1 MLHVLHDTGRAALAV
16 ILAFAWDGLPWLP
29 TSTLAAGDTGDK
41 VETVRGSG
49 CYRFGDEETP
59 AKARRA
65 AMAVAQ
71 EAAIRTHR
79 VFVESS
85 SRVKNFQLEDDLI
98 QTASAA
104 ILQNVL
110 VEKEERKNQEVC
122 ITLTATLSP
131 VSVEDLIRQ
140 RVQAREI
147 SQEAQA
153 VAPPEQAGFGLRLWT
168 NREQGRFLEN
178 DRLIIYVR
186 SDRDA
191 YLKLD
196 YFQADGTVV
205 HLVPNLYRGQA
216 FIAAGRT
223 YAFGDEAGPDQFV
236 VKAPFGDETIKAIA
250 SVRPFELA
258 HAPTETTS
266 ASRRYLD
273 DLKEGLRGIKV
284 VAAAAS
290 VGLTT
295 ESKAVAEYKGDA
307 AKPPPQAPSTR

>member
-1 MLHVLHDTGRAALAV
+1 MRHLPHQTVRAALV
-16 ILAFAWDGLPWLP
+16 VTLVLAWESLPWQP
-29 TSTLAAGDTGDK
+29 NPAQAAADTADK
-41 VETVRGSG
+41 LESVRGSG

-65 AMAVAQ
+65 AMAIAQ
-71 EAAIRTHR
+71 ESAIRTHR

-85 SRVKNFQLEDDLI
+85 SRVRNFQLEDDLI

-104 ILQNVL
+104 ILQNVV

-122 ITLTATLSP
+122 ITLTARLSP

-153 VAPPEQAGFGLRLWT
+153 VALPEQAGFGLRLWT
-168 NREQGRFLEN
+168 NQDQARFIEN

-186 SDRDA
+186 SERDA

-223 YAFGDEAGPDQFV
+223 YAFGDETGPDQFV

-258 HAPTETTS
+258 HAPAKATG
-266 ASRRYLD
+266 ASRPYLD
-273 DLKEGLRGIKV
+273 DLKEGVRGIKV

-295 ESKAVAEYKGDA
+295 ESKAVAEYKSAG
-307 AKPPPQAPSTR
+307 AKPTPRSPSKP